1 MIRSLITLSSLLLFS
16 LNSFGQGFF
25 VQYFDGQDTSI
36 QNAVIIKLDTSSS
49 NVWQIGPPQKN
60 IFNSAFSTPNSLMTD
75 TINNYPIN
83 TTSSF
88 TFGIRPFQIQGGI
101 LVLQWMQQL
110 DMDKGGDGGI
120 IEFSVDSGRTW
131 DNVFNNP
138 FVYSFYGFNSSN
150 QDTIIAT
157 GDYSFSGT
165 DSTWRN
171 IWLCYDISWLSF
183 TDSLT
188 VRFTMKSDSVNTN
201 KEGWIIDNLLVSQTL
216 IHTITEKKQEKYMEV
231 SPIPTSGI
239 VNISCKKMDSFH
251 IIQELQLLDIRG
263 SILKTWK
270 NVPTKFFV
278 DISDQDSG
286 VYFLKIKTNVKTET
300 IKIIRE

>member
-101 LVLQWMQQL
+101 LALQWIQQL

-171 IWLCYDISWLSF
+171 IWLCYDISFLSF

-231 SPIPTSGI
+231 SPNPTSGI
-239 VNISCKKMDSFH
+239 VNITCKKMDSFH
-251 IIQELQLLDIRG
+251 IIQELQLLDIKG
-263 SILKTWK
+263 SVLKKWQ

-278 DISDQDSG
+278 DISDQESG
-286 VYFLKIKTNVKTET
+286 VYFLKITTNLKTET